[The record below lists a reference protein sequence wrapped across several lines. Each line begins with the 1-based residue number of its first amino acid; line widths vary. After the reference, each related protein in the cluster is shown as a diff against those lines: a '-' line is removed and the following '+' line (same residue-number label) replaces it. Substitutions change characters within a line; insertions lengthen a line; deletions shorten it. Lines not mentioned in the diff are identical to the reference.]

1 MKLFKLKS
9 GTKTTP
15 KRPLSPTES
24 TERVTK
30 GVASKTAF
38 LITLNAP
45 VCEQT
50 NIRPSGAI
58 AIAVG
63 EAIPL
68 ATVVSTKPEGSVAA
82 EAEKD
87 KPNNRNTIVMNNRRW
102 CIPGSRRKKEMIARA
117 CFRRARRITPG
128 KPGRPRASTWER
140 DSICGRPGWLGKPF
154 ISLTHQG
161 DENSSV
167 GCTQSIGIALQ
178 RSVGQM
184 MRRG

>member
-1 MKLFKLKS
+1 
-9 GTKTTP
+9 
-15 KRPLSPTES
+15 
-24 TERVTK
+24 
-30 GVASKTAF
+30 
-38 LITLNAP
+38 
-45 VCEQT
+45 
-50 NIRPSGAI
+50 
-58 AIAVG
+58 VG

-87 KPNNRNTIVMNNRRW
+87 KPNKRNTIAMNNRPW
-102 CIPGSRRKKEMIARA
+102 CIPGSRRKEEMIARA

-128 KPGRPRASTWER
+128 KPGRPRASTWQNAPL
-140 DSICGRPGWLGKPF
+140 ICGRPGWLGKPF
-154 ISLTHQG
+154 ISMAHQA

-184 MRRG
+184 MRRGPFPRVPPITWISRPVMILLQTRQ